1 MDIRY
6 LRTKFEDYAHKYQT
20 ILMRREEGILELT
33 LHTEGRSLRWGRL
46 PHAELEEAFH
56 HIARDRENQI
66 VIMTGIGDEFSGPVP
81 DPIENKAYHK
91 MDAVGWGELGW
102 ESKGLLTNLLAIDA
116 PMIGV
121 VNGPAVRHAELPLM
135 CDIVLAADNA
145 SFQDSAHFV
154 GGLVP
159 GDGMHVVMPM
169 LMGLNRGRY
178 FLFTGEVIRAAE
190 AKAMGLVGE
199 VLPREKLLP
208 RAWELA
214 RMMLRQPELNRRY
227 TRTLLTEQLRRQINE
242 LLPYGLALEGLAIT
256 Q

>member
-1 MDIRY
+1 MDVRH
-6 LRTKFEDYAHKYQT
+6 LRAKFSDYAQRYQT
-20 ILMRREEGILELT
+20 IRMQREDGILEMI
-33 LHTEGRSLRWGRL
+33 LHSEGRPLRWGRL

-56 HIARDRENQI
+56 YIARDRENQV

-81 DPIENKAYHK
+81 DPAENRAYHK

-116 PMIGV
+116 PMIGA
-121 VNGPAVRHAELPLM
+121 VNGPAARHAELPLM
-135 CDIVLAADNA
+135 CDIVLAADTA
-145 SFQDSAHFV
+145 SFQDSAHFA

-178 FLFTGEVIRAAE
+178 FLFTGQVIGAAE

-199 VLPREKLLP
+199 VMPRERLLP

-214 RMMLRQPELNRRY
+214 RLLLRQPELNRRY